1 MMNHPEGLTLSEGLA
16 QRKEMILE
24 QTLAVTV
31 QGGTE

>member
-1 MMNHPEGLTLSEGLA
+1 MMDHPEGLTLSEVLV